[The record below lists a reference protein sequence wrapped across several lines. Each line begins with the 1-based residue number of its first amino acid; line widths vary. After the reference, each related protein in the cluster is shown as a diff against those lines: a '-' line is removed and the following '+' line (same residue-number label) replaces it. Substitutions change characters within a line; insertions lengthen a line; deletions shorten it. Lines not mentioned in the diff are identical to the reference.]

1 MSATETT
8 SIGIQ
13 ASADL
18 YDGRVTEYAFIRKL
32 IWAYFLL
39 LVIGEGVLRK
49 WVLPSLS
56 DFILLIRDPLV
67 IWIYYLAFAQ
77 GLFPTENKYIQRVFL
92 WSVLAVVATLLF
104 NGGHP
109 LSIAYGIHSNLLH
122 FPLIFIIAKVLTGR
136 GRYPFRASFSIACPP
151 HDLAHDT
158 TVSSRT
164 RRHHEHR
171 GRGNWLP
178 VGNIRRKSQSLGDLH
193 FRERTGFLLLLH
205 HGFFDLWLSQQ
216 TNLSQMDALF
226 GNKCDFPGHGYSW

>member
-1 MSATETT
+1 M
-8 SIGIQ
+8 
-13 ASADL
+13 
-18 YDGRVTEYAFIRKL
+18 TEYAFIRKL
-32 IWAYFLL
+32 IWLYFFL
-39 LVIGEGVLRK
+39 LVIGEGVLEM
-49 WVLPSLS
+49 VLPSLR
-56 DFILLIRDPLV
+56 FILLVRDPLV
-67 IWIYYLAFAQ
+67 IWIYYLACPR
-77 GLFPTENKYIQRVFL
+77 LFPLENKYIQRVFQ
-92 WSVLAVVATLLF
+92 WTVVALLRPF
-104 NGGHP
+104 
-109 LSIAYGIHSNLLH
+109 SSMEDIR
-122 FPLIFIIAKVLTGR
+122 FPLRTELFQPASLSAYFYNRKGTYR
-136 GRYPFRASFSIACPP
+136 QGRYPFRASVSIACPP

-226 GNKCDFPGHGYSW
+226 GNEALSCHGRRR